1 MSVIHALTLGL
12 VTGFGIAMPLGAIG
26 VMLMLEGA
34 ERGVRSALEAAA
46 GVATVDAVYAAA
58 ATTFG
63 AAIAPFISRLGPY
76 PGIVGGSVLLL
87 VAAHAIFRA
96 HSTSSRAQS
105 TVERAQST
113 RGHRYLM
120 FVGLTAI
127 NPATLIYFASIA
139 VPAVA
144 LPSGGHISG
153 CGAALFVAGVGL
165 GSLLWQAVLAIAG
178 AAAGTRITGSGRRLT
193 IIAGN
198 AVVALL
204 GVSLIAASLH

>member
-1 MSVIHALTLGL
+1 M
-12 VTGFGIAMPLGAIG
+12 
-26 VMLMLEGA
+26 
-34 ERGVRSALEAAA
+34 
-46 GVATVDAVYAAA
+46 
-58 ATTFG
+58 
-63 AAIAPFISRLGPY
+63 
-76 PGIVGGSVLLL
+76 VGGSVLLL
-87 VAAHAIFRA
+87 VGAHAIFRA

-105 TVERAQST
+105 TSSRAQST
-113 RGHRYLM
+113 SSRAQSTKGHRYLM
-120 FVGLTAI
+120 FVGLTAM